1 MDIDND
7 AISAE
12 LTEYDQRRVNRI
24 DKYVDHMDR
33 NIQTKPLTEA
43 EEEYFEVLHKAF
55 HWSNKFF
62 SPQDVIKML
71 QDPKEAGGK
80 AYSKSMAY
88 QIFHD
93 SQYLFGNV
101 EELNEIALK
110 KTLTEHIMKSSQM
123 IMQCKDSS
131 LLAKGVELR
140 KNALAIKELYNLGAN
155 ENKLDPEKLMPPA
168 NITFVMQGTNNKIE
182 VIESKQEQINFAG
195 Q

>member
-1 MDIDND
+1 MQEDEEIT
-7 AISAE
+7 AE
-12 LTEYDQRRVNRI
+12 LSEYDKRRANRI

-43 EEEYFEVLHKAF
+43 EEEYFLVLHKAF

-71 QDPKEAGGK
+71 QDPKEMGGR

-88 QIFHD
+88 QAFHD

-101 EELNEIALK
+101 EELNAVALK
-110 KTLTEHIMKSSQM
+110 KTLTEQLFKSSQM
-123 IMQCKDSS
+123 VLQCKDSS
-131 LLAKGVELR
+131 GLEKAAQIT
-140 KNALAIKELYNLGAN
+140 KNAIAIKDLHGLGSKD
-155 ENKLDPEKLMPPA
+155 NKIDPETIMPA
-168 NITFVMQGTNNKIE
+168 RNITFVLQGTNNTVE
-182 VIESKQEQINFAG
+182 VIESKQEQINFGG